1 MRTFLAVVLV
11 LSLPFVSTAPNA
23 DQGGASG
30 GQSSLSPAGD
40 AQRGKAVWALGNTS
54 CRNCHGGDGEGAY
67 GPVLAG
73 RKLPYERFRTYVRT
87 PAGRMPA
94 YVESQLTDQEI
105 ADLVAYFDSLPAV
118 ATPGPWRFA
127 LPEGAPRGQ
136 QLAVS
141 TIGCGQ
147 CHGVTLETPR
157 HGAAEVSGDWEW
169 FKQMVYDHT
178 TMQPQQ
184 WSQLD
189 RSIPASTPAPGRVRM
204 GNYSRTR
211 LPEATLMEIWT
222 WMTDL
227 GHLVPLVG
235 RITPGT
241 TDAQGIT
248 YTVTVA
254 NAGVKEKGLV
264 AEDVK
269 VALIIP
275 PEAQVVSATGPGYQG
290 VRRDEE
296 AKGAATLSVT
306 VALWQ
311 VPRMAAS
318 DRHTFTITLAGAIKA
333 AEPPRG
339 TIRWAKP
346 AVKADE
352 VVDILPTQGR
362 GRG

>member
-1 MRTFLAVVLV
+1 
-11 LSLPFVSTAPNA
+11 
-23 DQGGASG
+23 
-30 GQSSLSPAGD
+30 
-40 AQRGKAVWALGNTS
+40 
-54 CRNCHGGDGEGAY
+54 
-67 GPVLAG
+67 
-73 RKLPYERFRTYVRT
+73 
-87 PAGRMPA
+87 MPA

-118 ATPGPWRFA
+118 AKPGPWRFP

-136 QLAVS
+136 LLAVS
-141 TIGCGQ
+141 TVGCGQ

-169 FKQMVYDHT
+169 FTQMVYDHT
-178 TMQPQQ
+178 ATQPQQ

-189 RSIPASTPAPGRVRM
+189 HSIPASTPAPGRVRM
-204 GNYSRTR
+204 GNYSRAR
-211 LPEATLMEIWT
+211 LPESTLKEIWT

-235 RITPGT
+235 RINPGT
-241 TDAQGIT
+241 IDARGIT

-254 NAGVKEKGLV
+254 NSGVKDKGLT
-264 AEDVK
+264 AEDVR
-269 VALIIP
+269 VALVVP
-275 PEAQVVSATGPGYQG
+275 PETEVVSTTGPGYQG

-296 AKGAATLSVT
+296 AKGN
-306 VALWQ
+306 VAVWQ

-333 AEPPRG
+333 ADTPRG

-346 AVKADE
+346 AVTADE
-352 VVDILPTQGR
+352 VVDIVSTQGR

>member
-1 MRTFLAVVLV
+1 MRIFLTAVLL
-11 LSLPFVSTAPNA
+11 LSVPLPHGATAV
-23 DQGGASG
+23 DQGGAPS
-30 GQSSLSPAGD
+30 GQSAPVPSGD
-40 AQRGKAVWALGNTS
+40 SGRGKAVWALGNTS
-54 CRNCHGGDGEGAY
+54 CRNCHGGDGEGAF

-73 RKLPYERFRTYVRT
+73 RKLPYEKFRAYVRN
-87 PAGRMPA
+87 PAGRMPG

-118 ATPGPWRFA
+118 PKAGPWRFP

-169 FKQMVYDHT
+169 FKQMVYDHSST
-178 TMQPQQ
+178 QPQQ

-189 RSIPASTPAPGRVRM
+189 RSIPASTPGPGRVRM
-204 GNYSRTR
+204 GNYSRAR

-235 RITPGT
+235 RIDPGT
-241 TDAQGIT
+241 VGASGIT
-248 YTVTVA
+248 FTVNVA
-254 NAGVKEKGLV
+254 NSGVKGKGLA
-264 AEDVK
+264 AEDVR
-269 VALIIP
+269 VALVVP
-275 PEAQVVSATGPGYQG
+275 PAAQVVSATGPGYQG
-290 VRRDEE
+290 VRRDEDTR
-296 AKGAATLSVT
+296 GN
-306 VALWQ
+306 VAVWQ
-311 VPRMAAS
+311 VPRMAATE
-318 DRHTFTITLAGAIKA
+318 RHTLTITLSGAIKG
-333 AEPPRG
+333 AEPPHG
-339 TIRWAKP
+339 TIRWARP
-346 AVKADE
+346 AVKADD
-352 VVDILPTQGR
+352 VVEIVSTAGR

>member
-1 MRTFLAVVLV
+1 MRRFVFVL
-11 LSLPFVSTAPNA
+11 LL
-23 DQGGASG
+23 
-30 GQSSLSPAGD
+30 LSPALAYRGAAEAQSAPAPAGD
-40 AQRGKAVWALGNTS
+40 PERGKAVWALGNTS
-54 CRNCHGGDGEGAY
+54 CRNCHGGDGEGAF

-73 RKLPYERFRTYVRT
+73 RKLPYERFRGYVRN

-118 ATPGPWRFA
+118 PKPGPWRFA

-169 FKQMVYDHT
+169 FTQMVYDHT
-178 TMQPQQ
+178 TAQPQQ

-189 RSIPASTPAPGRVRM
+189 RAIPASTPAAGRVRM
-204 GNYSRTR
+204 GNYSRMR
-211 LPEATLMEIWT
+211 LPESTLKEIWT

-235 RITPGT
+235 RIAPGT
-241 TDAQGIT
+241 TDAKGIT
-248 YTVTVA
+248 YTVNVA
-254 NAGVKEKGLV
+254 NSGVKDKGLT
-264 AEDVK
+264 AEDVRI
-269 VALIIP
+269 ALVIP
-275 PEAQVVSATGPGYQG
+275 PDAQVVSTTGPGYQG

-296 AKGAATLSVT
+296 ATGT
-306 VALWQ
+306 VAVWQ

-352 VVDILPTQGR
+352 VVDIISTAGR

>member
-1 MRTFLAVVLV
+1 MRSFLVNLLL
-11 LSLPFVSTAPNA
+11 LSLPFAYGAVAA
-23 DQGGASG
+23 DQGGVSA
-30 GQSSLSPAGD
+30 GQSAPAPAGD
-40 AQRGKAVWALGNTS
+40 PEKGKAVWALGNTS
-54 CRNCHGGDGEGAY
+54 CRNCHGGDGEGGF
-67 GPVLAG
+67 GPILAG
-73 RKLPYERFRTYVRT
+73 RKLPYEKFRAYVRNPT
-87 PAGRMPA
+87 GRMPA

-105 ADLVAYFDSLPAV
+105 ADLVAYFDSLPQV
-118 ATPGPWRFA
+118 AKPAPWRFP

-157 HGAAEVSGDWEW
+157 HGAAEVNGDWEW

-178 TMQPQQ
+178 TAQPQQ

-204 GNYSRTR
+204 GNYSRMR
-211 LPEATLMEIWT
+211 LPESTLKEIWT

-241 TDAQGIT
+241 TDATGIT

-254 NAGVKEKGLV
+254 NSGVKGKGLA
-264 AEDVK
+264 AEGVS
-269 VALIIP
+269 VALVIP
-275 PEAQVVSATGPGYQG
+275 PDAQVVTATGPGYQG

-296 AKGAATLSVT
+296 AKGN
-306 VALWQ
+306 VAVWQ
-311 VPRMAAS
+311 VPRMAAA
-318 DRHTFTITLAGAIKA
+318 DRHTLTITLAGAIKA

-339 TIRWAKP
+339 TIRWASP

-352 VVDILPTQGR
+352 VVDIISTQGR